1 MSRVPF
7 TRIVTSGREIE
18 YVTQA
23 IRAGELA
30 GDGTFARA
38 CERWLETRTGCA
50 RALLTSSGTAALEM
64 AAMLAGVKAGDEV
77 IMPSFTFSSTANA
90 FVLRGA
96 TPVFVDIRPDT
107 FTLDVEAA
115 SAAVTPKTR
124 AIVPVHYAGVAC
136 DMSGIMDVA
145 QQNGL
150 VVVEDAAQAL
160 LATWENRALGTIG
173 AAGALSFHQT
183 KNVAAGEA
191 GALLINDPGQV
202 TRGEIIREKG
212 TNRSEFRRGTIDK
225 YTWVDAGSSY
235 VAGELVAAF
244 LLAQLERAEVLTAE
258 RQRVWDAYHT
268 TLDPLEG
275 AGLLTRP
282 KARANAHLYAIL
294 LPSPAARTR
303 VMEALASRGISA
315 VFHYIPLHSSPAG
328 LRYGRVTG
336 SLQVTDDVSAR
347 LLRLPIWPG
356 LSADTVDEIARTIA
370 AHSLSSTAIPTP
382 VRP

>member
-7 TRIVTSGREIE
+7 TRIVATGREIE
-18 YVTQA
+18 YVAQA
-23 IRAGELA
+23 IETGELA
-30 GDGTFARA
+30 GDGNFGRG

-96 TPVFVDIRPDT
+96 IPVFVDIRPDT
-107 FTLDVEAA
+107 FTIDVAAA
-115 SAAVTPKTR
+115 SGAVTSKTR

-136 DMSGIMDVA
+136 DMRAITELATRNS
-145 QQNGL
+145 L

-173 AAGALSFHQT
+173 ATGALSFHQT

-191 GALLINDPGQV
+191 GALLLNDPDQV
-202 TRGEIIREKG
+202 ARAEIIREKG
-212 TNRSEFRRGTIDK
+212 TNRSEFRRGTIEK

-244 LLAQLERAEVLTAE
+244 LLAQLERAEVLTAD
-258 RQRVWDAYHT
+258 RQRVWDAYHVA
-268 TLDPLEG
+268 LEPLER

-294 LPSPAARTR
+294 LPSTAARAR
-303 VMEALASRGISA
+303 VMDALAARGISA
-315 VFHYIPLHSSPAG
+315 VFHYVPLHSSPAG
-328 LRYGRVTG
+328 LRYGRVSG

-356 LSADTVDEIARTIA
+356 LSAETVEEVARTIA

>member
-1 MSRVPF
+1 MSRIPF

-18 YVTQA
+18 YVTRA
-23 IRAGELA
+23 IANGELA
-30 GDGTFARA
+30 GDGSFGRA

-50 RALLTSSGTAALEM
+50 RALLTGSGTAALEM
-64 AAMLAGVKAGDEV
+64 AAILADVKAGDEV

-96 TPVFVDIRPDT
+96 TPVFVDIRADM
-107 FTLDVEAA
+107 FTIDVDAA
-115 SAAVTPKTR
+115 AAAVTPKTR

-136 DMSGIMDVA
+136 DMGRITELASRNGI
-145 QQNGL
+145 
-150 VVVEDAAQAL
+150 VVIEDAAQAL
-160 LATWENRALGTIG
+160 LAGWEDRALGTIG
-173 AAGALSFHQT
+173 ATGALSFHQT

-191 GALLINDPGQV
+191 GALLVNNPDQV
-202 TRGEIIREKG
+202 MRAEIIREKG

-244 LLAQLERAEVLTAE
+244 LLAQLERAEEITAD
-258 RQRVWDAYHT
+258 RQRVWDLYHAA
-268 TLDPLEG
+268 LDPLER
-275 AGLLTRP
+275 AGVLTRP
-282 KARANAHLYAIL
+282 KQRANAHLYAIL
-294 LPSPAARTR
+294 LPSAAARAR
-303 VMEALASRGISA
+303 VIAALEARGISA

-328 LRYGRVTG
+328 LRYGRVSG
-336 SLQVTDDVSAR
+336 SLPITDDVSAR

-356 LSADTVDEIARTIA
+356 LTTESVDEVVRTIGA
-370 AHSLSSTAIPTP
+370 YSLSSCAIPSP

>member
-7 TRIVTSGREIE
+7 TRIVATGREIE

-23 IRAGELA
+23 IGTGELA
-30 GDGTFARA
+30 GDGHFARG

-96 TPVFVDIRPDT
+96 IPVFVDIRPDT
-107 FTLDVEAA
+107 FTIDVAAA
-115 SAAVTPKTR
+115 SGAVTSKTR

-136 DMSGIMDVA
+136 DMRAITELATRNS
-145 QQNGL
+145 L

-173 AAGALSFHQT
+173 ATGALSFHQT

-191 GALLINDPGQV
+191 GALLLNDPDQV
-202 TRGEIIREKG
+202 ARAEIIREKG
-212 TNRSEFRRGTIDK
+212 TNRSEFRRGTIEK

-244 LLAQLERAEVLTAE
+244 LLAQLERAEVLTAD
-258 RQRVWDAYHT
+258 RHRVWDAYHAA
-268 TLDPLEG
+268 LEPLER

-294 LPSPAARTR
+294 LPSTAARAR
-303 VMEALASRGISA
+303 VMDALAARGISA
-315 VFHYIPLHSSPAG
+315 VFHYVPLHSSPAG
-328 LRYGRVTG
+328 LRYGRVSG

-356 LSADTVDEIARTIA
+356 LSAETVEEVARTIA